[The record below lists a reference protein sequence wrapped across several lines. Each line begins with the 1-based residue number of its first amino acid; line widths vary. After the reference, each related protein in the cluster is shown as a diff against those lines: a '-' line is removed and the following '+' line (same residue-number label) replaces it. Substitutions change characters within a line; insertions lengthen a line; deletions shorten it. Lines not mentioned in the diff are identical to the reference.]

1 MQPWK
6 PMNRHAQSDGAWC
19 FGFTMKQEQTQA
31 KLSHFKLRKKT
42 QEFHFLV
49 HSKQKAK
56 TKRISN
62 WCVLVHLLHSGYKSI
77 AVNKQVP
84 FPFIWH
90 RFMVPIKYSR
100 LLPIS
105 VFCSFHSLNQSDS
118 FISSAALVGN
128 NNHKI
133 E

>member
-1 MQPWK
+1 
-6 PMNRHAQSDGAWC
+6 MNRHAQSDGAWLLW
-19 FGFTMKQEQTQA
+19 FYHETGANSSKVKSFLVKE
-31 KLSHFKLRKKT
+31 KT